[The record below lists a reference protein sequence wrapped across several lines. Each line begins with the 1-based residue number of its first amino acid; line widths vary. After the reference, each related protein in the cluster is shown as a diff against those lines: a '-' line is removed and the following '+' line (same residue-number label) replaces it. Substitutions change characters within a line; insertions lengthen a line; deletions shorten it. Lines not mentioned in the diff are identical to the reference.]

1 MFRRVLAPLA
11 LLLGF
16 LGCQHEPPALLPP
29 ASTVVVEGSLANRFV
44 RAGEGG
50 IVTARVHVRAEL
62 PRSTSREPSNVAL
75 VVDSSGSM
83 AGAPLEA
90 ARLAAGVVVDTLA
103 DGDWLSVVAFGS
115 TAQVL
120 LPATELDAEA
130 RVAAKTAL
138 GKLSAE
144 GTTDLAG
151 GLRVGLDEAQ
161 KHAGLGTISRI
172 VLLGDGVPNAPET
185 LPELAQRAADLG
197 APISALGFG
206 LEYDETVMGALA
218 RRSGGTL
225 HDIQEPADVA
235 RYFASEA
242 RRVKRVLAKSARI
255 ELRAGPGVQVT
266 EVVGRE
272 RAGRGREV
280 VIPLGDLAGD
290 EDKDVVVRF
299 SATAH
304 RPGAPVE
311 ICDALLRW
319 EDPLTGATQERRIFL
334 GAEASDSPADLES
347 GRNRD
352 VEETVTLVD
361 AAARTLGAIQSA
373 RQGSAEEARRDL
385 ELAADAVDARAKE
398 AGSAALAAEA
408 EAMRELAGSLPAVA
422 PSPAP
427 PAPAAARAV
436 RAANERAN
444 DLF

>member
-1 MFRRVLAPLA
+1 MSRRVLAPLA

-83 AGAPLEA
+83 AGAPLGSGPPCRGGRGRHPRRRGLAERRRLRLDCPGA
-90 ARLAAGVVVDTLA
+90 PARHR
-103 DGDWLSVVAFGS
+103 
-115 TAQVL
+115 
-120 LPATELDAEA
+120 A
-130 RVAAKTAL
+130 RRRGARRRQDRA
-138 GKLSAE
+138 
-144 GTTDLAG
+144 
-151 GLRVGLDEAQ
+151 RQ
-161 KHAGLGTISRI
+161 
-172 VLLGDGVPNAPET
+172 
-185 LPELAQRAADLG
+185 AQRGGDYRFRGGPPRGPRRGAETCGVGDHQPDCVAGRRGAECPRDVAEPRRRGAVADLG

-225 HDIQEPADVA
+225 HDIQEPAEVA
-235 RYFASEA
+235 HSASEA

-255 ELRAGPGVQVT
+255 ELHAGPGVQVT

-280 VIPLGDLAGD
+280 ADPLGDLAGD

-311 ICDALLRW
+311 ICVTRCCAGRTRSRARPKSGASSSAQRPRTRRPTSSW
-319 EDPLTGATQERRIFL
+319 GATGTWRRLSF
-334 GAEASDSPADLES
+334 
-347 GRNRD
+347 GR
-352 VEETVTLVD
+352 
-361 AAARTLGAIQSA
+361 
-373 RQGSAEEARRDL
+373 RR
-385 ELAADAVDARAKE
+385 RAHP
-398 AGSAALAAEA
+398 GCHS
-408 EAMRELAGSLPAVA
+408 
-422 PSPAP
+422 
-427 PAPAAARAV
+427 V
-436 RAANERAN
+436 RAPGRRGRSAP
-444 DLF
+444 